1 MTIENLK
8 EFFGQIGYTWT
19 GKIFDAAWHVVPFG
33 SEDQNFSPKTFE
45 EILQYEQECSPIPY
59 FVFTR
64 KNEKGEQE
72 DFEYSFRVIPERFV
86 SYYYDIDDDP
96 YGSRS
101 SLLEKND
108 YTEQWLE
115 FQKSLQTNKNL

>member
-8 EFFGQIGYTWT
+8 EFFKQIGFTWT

-45 EILQYEQECSPIPY
+45 EILQYEQECNPTPF

-64 KNEKGEQE
+64 KNEKGGQVN
-72 DFEYSFRVIPERFV
+72 FEHAFRVIPERFEE
-86 SYYYDIDDDP
+86 YMYYDEGIKWEL
-96 YGSRS
+96 GRS
-101 SLLEKND
+101 TN
-108 YTEQWLE
+108 YTEQWLK
-115 FQKSLQTNKNL
+115 FQKSLQNGNNL

>member
-8 EFFGQIGYTWT
+8 EFFSQIGYDWT

-45 EILQYEQECSPIPY
+45 EILQYEQECNPTPY

-64 KNEKGEQE
+64 ENKQWDNAE
-72 DFEYSFRVIPERFV
+72 FAYCFRVTLERFI
-86 SYYYDIDDDP
+86 SYHYDISDDV

-101 SLLEKND
+101 TLTQKRD
-108 YTEQWLE
+108 YTDEWLK
-115 FQKSLQTNKNL
+115 FQKSLQNNL